1 MKDVRLACNMPRM
14 RLRSDVTRDMLEKL
28 NDGVRGP
35 ISAAHID
42 RLLRGEQLVVES
54 TGMYETIF
62 CLSFVETTT
71 YVLGGLGDVTLPVN
85 FIETVSGEELHGPG
99 L

>member
-1 MKDVRLACNMPRM
+1 MPRM

-85 FIETVSGEELHGPG
+85 FIEPVSDKELPDTRD
-99 L
+99 